1 MALNPGGLSLF
12 SVPLISG
19 EEEHRLLV
27 EWNDTAADFPA
38 DSTVARMFEE
48 QVERTPDL
56 VAVVC
61 GEQRVTYRE
70 LNERSNRIAHH
81 LRELG
86 VGPEKV
92 VSVCLPRG
100 VRAVVSIM
108 AVLKSGGVC
117 APLDPEY
124 PRSRL
129 AFMISD
135 TRSAVVIT
143 ERALAGVLPPHEA
156 TVVLLDDEATGL
168 DRRPVTNPGPCGGPQ
183 NLAYIFYTSGSTGTP
198 KGAEITHIS
207 LTRVLM
213 GMSEGWSAGTPVTTQ
228 LAPISFDAAL
238 LELWCP
244 LTRGGRTIVQEGRI
258 PDPHQLGATIQR
270 EGVTAVW
277 LTAPLLHQFADV
289 ALDALAGVEAILTGG
304 EVLSPRHVAK
314 IQQRYPHVRIYNG
327 YGPTEAGTATTM
339 YPVPPALPTDR
350 PVPIGRPLPN
360 TTLYVLDGGMRPVPI
375 GTQGE
380 LYIGDVAVCRGYHG
394 RPGQTA
400 RRFVPDPFSDRPGA
414 RLYRSGDLVRY
425 LPDGNLDF
433 AGRVDDQ
440 VKIRGHRVEL
450 GEVESS
456 LTAHPEVADAVAM
469 VREDVPGERRLVAYV
484 VSRGESDR
492 RASETEHL
500 AEWRALFEE
509 FTGTHHTVDGTFN
522 IYGWNDS
529 YRREPIGAEQ
539 MREWRDDTL
548 ARLPVGEGESVLE
561 IGCGTGLLAWRLSER
576 AERYVGT
583 DFSPGTLADLRGH
596 FHEAGRANARFQ
608 TQQATDFTGL
618 DTERFDLVVLNSIVQ
633 YFPDAGYLDEVLDR
647 AVGVVDHG
655 RIFVGDVRNLG
666 LEVPFQ
672 VSLLQAAG
680 QADDREEIVRERIK
694 LAVEGENELLV
705 APAYFLRLAERH
717 PGITHVEVMPK
728 RSRARNEMSCYRYD
742 VVLHVR
748 QPAPAFRPPAWTT
761 WDGDAGTLRDALR
774 ERPAGLAYREVPN
787 ARTAEATEAAARFL
801 PTLRGQ
807 SALRGGGGA
816 PLDPADVYAMAEEAG
831 YEAHLSLLSPHNAGN
846 FDAVLIPKP
855 AAPVRIDFAP
865 TPPTGDRTTNHPI
878 SRRITGKAQDRLVPE
893 LREHLATNLP
903 EYMIPTRFVVLTE
916 LPLNANGKLDR
927 SALPAPDGETLRDG
941 QSYVAPADEVEA
953 ALARVWADVLH
964 LSRVGTADNFFE
976 LGGDSITSIQMV
988 SRARQEGIV
997 LKPKDVFEHQT
1008 VAELAKAGSR
1018 APVTVTGDA
1027 TGPAA
1032 LSPIQGWFFAEIVT
1046 GRDEFGHRYIGE
1058 LDAAVD
1064 PELLDRA
1071 FGAVWRHHAV
1081 LRGRFHHDA
1090 DGSWRHEIPEAPAGE
1105 PRPILERVEGVTDLD
1120 AVAAELSGRL
1130 SLADGE
1136 LLRAA
1141 IVAGGSAGK
1150 DALVVVVHH
1159 VAVDIVSWGIL
1170 LDDLQNAYRQFAGGR
1185 APELTETTSWR
1196 TWAGR
1201 LRERAQDPDL
1211 REELPYWRSQLVADP
1226 MPAGT
1231 GAGNVDTVTVSLD
1244 EAATDTLLR
1253 RVPEVLGTRIDASLL
1268 TALAPVLCSWA
1279 GNPAISVHLEVHGR
1293 EDMYDDVD
1301 LSRTVGWFTAMYP
1314 LLLPAPRAGQDVAT
1328 RLREMSDRLGAVPR
1342 HGIGYGLLRYLA
1354 PPAVADGLAGLPRP
1368 SVRFNYSGRP
1378 ELLVTGDGLLRQVLT
1393 AEEMTTGPNQ
1403 RSRSDGT
1410 HAVEIN
1416 AWVASDRLVTTWTFD
1431 PDRIGAPDVE
1441 RLAGA
1446 YAGALREICDTATQD
1461 TRVPTTGVSDS
1472 DMAKLM
1478 KRMTGRES

>member
-1 MALNPGGLSLF
+1 MNPGGLSLF
-12 SVPLISG
+12 SVPLMTAD
-19 EEEHRLLV
+19 EEHRLLV

-38 DSTVARMFEE
+38 ESTVARMFEE
-48 QVERTPDL
+48 QAERTPDL

-81 LRELG
+81 LRGLG
-86 VGPEKV
+86 VGPETV

-100 VRAVVSIM
+100 VQAVVSIM

-135 TRSAVVIT
+135 TGSAVVIT

-156 TVVLLDDEATGL
+156 TVVLLDDEGTEL
-168 DRRPVTNPGPCGGPQ
+168 DRQPVTNPGAHARPQ
-183 NLAYIFYTSGSTGTP
+183 DLAYIFYTSGSTGIP

-207 LTRVLM
+207 LTRVLT
-213 GMSEGWSAGTPVTTQ
+213 GMANGWSAGAPVTTQ

-244 LTRGGRTIVQEGRI
+244 LTQGGRTIVQEGRV

-304 EVLSPRHVAK
+304 EVLSPQHVAK
-314 IQQRYPHVRIYNG
+314 VQQRYPHVRIYNG

-339 YPVPPALPTDR
+339 YPVPAALPTDR

-360 TTLYVLDGGMRPVPI
+360 TTLYVLDAGMRPVPI
-375 GTQGE
+375 GAQGE
-380 LYIGDVAVCRGYHG
+380 LYIGDAAVCRGYHG

-400 RRFVPDPFSDRPGA
+400 RRFVPDPFSSSPGA

-433 AGRVDDQ
+433 VGRVDDQ

-456 LTAHPEVADAVAM
+456 LSAHPEVADAVAM
-469 VREDVPGERRLVAYV
+469 IREDVPGERRLVAYV

-492 RASETEHL
+492 RASETDHL

-509 FTGTHHTVDGTFN
+509 STGTHHTMDGTFN
-522 IYGWNDS
+522 IFGWNDS

-548 ARLPVGEGESVLE
+548 ARLPASDGASVLE

-576 AERYVGT
+576 AGRYVGT
-583 DFSPGTLADLRGH
+583 DFSPGTLEDLRGH
-596 FHEAGRANARFQ
+596 FREAGRANARFQ
-608 TQQATDFTGL
+608 TQEATDFTGL

-647 AVGVVDHG
+647 AVSVVDHG
-655 RIFVGDVRNLG
+655 RIFVGDVRHLG

-672 VSLLQAAG
+672 VSLVQAADG
-680 QADDREEIVRERIK
+680 EETVRERVK
-694 LAVEGENELLV
+694 LALEGENELLV

-717 PGITHVEVMPK
+717 PEITHVEVMPK
-728 RSRARNEMSCYRYD
+728 RSRSRNEMSCYRYD
-742 VVLHVR
+742 VMVHVR
-748 QPAPAFRPPAWTT
+748 RPAPVLRPPAWIT
-761 WDGDAGTLRDALR
+761 WNGDAGTLREALR
-774 ERPAGLAYREVPN
+774 ERPACLAYREIPN
-787 ARTAEATEAAARFL
+787 ARTAEAAQAAARFL
-801 PTLRGQ
+801 PTLRGE
-807 SALRGGGGA
+807 SSLRQGGGA
-816 PLDPADVYAMAEEAG
+816 ALDPADVYAMAEESG
-831 YEAHLSLLSPHNAGN
+831 YEAHLSLLSPHSAGN

-855 AAPVRIDFAP
+855 AAPVLVDFAP
-865 TPPTGDRTTNHPI
+865 SAPGGRMTNHPI
-878 SRRITGKAQDRLVPE
+878 SRRITSKAQDRLAPE
-893 LREHLATNLP
+893 LREHLSANLP
-903 EYMIPTRFVVLTE
+903 DYMIPSRFVVLTE
-916 LPLNANGKLDR
+916 LPLNANGKVDR

-941 QSYVAPADEVEA
+941 ESYVAPADEVEA
-953 ALARVWADVLH
+953 ALARVWADVLR
-964 LSRVGTADNFFE
+964 LRRVGAADNFFE

-988 SRARQEGIV
+988 SRARQEGII

-1008 VAELAKAGSR
+1008 VAELAKAGTR
-1018 APVTVTGDA
+1018 IPLTVTGDP

-1032 LSPIQGWFFAEIVT
+1032 LSPIQRWFFAEIET

-1081 LRGRFHHDA
+1081 LRGRFRRDA
-1090 DGSWRHEIPEAPAGE
+1090 DGAWRHEIPEVPAGE
-1105 PRPILERVEGVTDLD
+1105 PRPMLERIEGVTDLD
-1120 AVAAELSGRL
+1120 AVATELSGRL

-1136 LLRAA
+1136 LFRAA
-1141 IVAGGSAGK
+1141 IVVGGSAGK

-1170 LDDLQNAYRQFAGGR
+1170 LDDLQNAYRQLAGGR
-1185 APELTETTSWR
+1185 PPELPETTSWR
-1196 TWAGR
+1196 TWTGR
-1201 LRERAQDPDL
+1201 LQEHAQDPALHD
-1211 REELPYWRSQLVADP
+1211 ELSYWRSQLVAGP
-1226 MPAGT
+1226 APAGT
-1231 GAGNVDTVTVSLD
+1231 GAGKVDTVTVSLD
-1244 EAATDTLLR
+1244 ETATDILLR
-1253 RVPEVLGTRIDASLL
+1253 RVPEVLGTRIDAGLL

-1279 GNPAISVHLEVHGR
+1279 GESAISIHLEVHGR
-1293 EDMYDDVD
+1293 EEMFDDVD

-1328 RLREMSDRLGAVPR
+1328 RLRDMRDRLGAVPR

-1354 PPAVADGLAGLPRP
+1354 PPESAGGLAGLPRP

-1393 AEEMTTGPNQ
+1393 AEDMTTGPNQ

-1410 HAVEIN
+1410 HVVEIN

-1431 PDRIGAPDVE
+1431 PDRIGAPDVV
-1441 RLAGA
+1441 RLAEA
-1446 YAGALREICDTATQD
+1446 YTGALREICDTAAQD

-1478 KRMTGRES
+1478 KRMTRRES